1 MKIKYL
7 LAASVVSLST
17 AGLMAVPAA
26 AQQITSGIEG
36 TVSDESGNPLS
47 GATVVVTDTRTGAQ
61 RSISAGESGQFRA
74 ESLTTGGPYTVT
86 ATAPGYEGQTLEN
99 VSINLQGN
107 TTLGFTLTSGA
118 SENVIVVT
126 GARVA
131 ISQLAIGPGQSFGA
145 AELGTFPTLTRDIR
159 DFIRIDPRVS
169 LDRSGSND
177 RVSCLGGND
186 RANSFS
192 VDGIIQSDVYGLNGT
207 PFASRN
213 SLPLPF
219 DVIAETSVEFA
230 PYDVEYSA
238 FTGCAINVVT
248 KAGQNQFHGSAFFTY
263 SDSGLQGDKFADTD
277 LTIDPFNEKRY
288 GATLSGPIIP
298 DHLFFSFGYE
308 EAKLGSSQVTGPIG
322 SGFGTELKFV
332 TEAQFNNVSDIV
344 RQNFGIESGGITRS
358 LPESNRRFFGRLDW
372 VINDQHRFET
382 TYQRL
387 DETKVSSDDVS
398 TSSRTYSGNNTFY
411 NSGTKSNYYSAR
423 LYSNWTDN
431 FSTEIRASRSEVQ
444 DLQDPVGGGEAQ
456 SGNPIPRIVVGV
468 TNPDNGESGS
478 LVFGPG
484 FSRAANDLK
493 TEINQFKV
501 KADLEAGDHKLTL
514 GGELNQTKVFNL
526 FVQNATGTFTFA
538 NVADLQAGLL
548 ACGSNTFPNAS
559 QIQGGDLANC
569 LTTNNAAAG
578 YYGNFSRTGD
588 VNIAAA
594 NWKRGLFSVYAQDE
608 WKATDQLTL
617 VGGVRVDWLDGDAP
631 DANPLFL
638 ERYGFTNANA
648 FSKVDPVLM
657 PRFAATYDMFN
668 DGFLR
673 DTQVRAG
680 VGIFT
685 GGDPSVWL
693 SNAFQNNGFGVG
705 LGQTGKDGCIP
716 AGTQY
721 AVPTNGSA
729 PTAPA
734 CAVDAGVGQAAA
746 GEGDAQ
752 SSDPNFKT
760 PTVLRANF
768 GVSTTFGTGNGGF
781 FDDWQLNFDYIF
793 SRFRNPADFV
803 DLSQVINVSK
813 GKNGFTFDGRPIY
826 SAIDPTT
833 IGLIN
838 GDLIP
843 CQAQLVGTGGV
854 PPTYVGVGPECF
866 VDSNGRAIGRD
877 DEIQLTN
884 GKAFNSHVASVR
896 LAKHWNRGI
905 FTDNGGVSF
914 NLGYAYTN
922 AKNNRYNASS
932 TATSSYDIV
941 ASFDRQNNAVATSEY
956 ESRHNITWAM
966 NFREEFFSDLA
977 TQLGFV
983 FVARSGRPYSVTFDN
998 GNVFNDSAS
1007 GNDNALLY
1015 VPTGLTDP
1023 NVVYVDSVVG
1033 GKTQT
1038 GAEAAAGL
1046 DSYINAN
1053 KCIAKY
1059 RGQSIPRNSCRND
1072 WFFDLDMR
1080 LSQELPGPGRLFGVE
1095 DKIQVFADFNN
1106 VLNLIDSGANLFRS
1120 RNYTTPLI
1128 TGGVDGNGRYV
1139 MKGFSPDD
1147 TNFQNLSASLWR
1159 IQLGVRYEF

>member
-36 TVSDESGNPLS
+36 TVSDETGNPLP
-47 GATVVVTDTRTGAQ
+47 GATVIVTDTRTGAE
-61 RSISAGESGQFRA
+61 RSITTGSSGQFRA

-86 ATAPGYEGQTLEN
+86 ATAPGYEGQTLEK

-118 SENVIVVT
+118 TENVIVVT

-145 AELGTFPTLTRDIR
+145 AELETFPTITRDIR

-169 LDRSGSND
+169 LDRAGSND

-186 RANSFS
+186 RSNSFS

-322 SGFGTELKFV
+322 SGFGTELPFV

-372 VINDQHRFET
+372 VINDQHRFEA

-398 TSSRTYSGNNTFY
+398 TSSRTYAGNNTFY
-411 NSGTKSNYYSAR
+411 NSGTASNYYSAR
-423 LYSNWTDN
+423 LYSNWTDR

-456 SGNPIPRIVVGV
+456 NANPIPRIVVGV
-468 TNPDNGESGS
+468 TNPDNGQNGS

-538 NVADLQAGLL
+538 SVADLQAGLL
-548 ACGSNTFPNAS
+548 ACGSNTFPTAD
-559 QIQGGDLANC
+559 QIQAGNDLATC
-569 LTTNNAAAG
+569 LAVNSRNQAGTDAAAG
-578 YYGNFSRTGD
+578 FYGNFSRNGD
-588 VNIAAA
+588 VNVAAA
-594 NWKRGLFSVYAQDE
+594 NWKRGLFSIYAQDE
-608 WKATDQLTL
+608 WKATNQLTL

-638 ERYGFTNANA
+638 SRYGFTNANA

-668 DGFLR
+668 DGFFS

-705 LGQTGKDGCIP
+705 QGQTGVPGCVP
-716 AGTQY
+716 AGTQL

-734 CAVDAGVGQAAA
+734 CAVNDGIGKAAA
-746 GEGDAQ
+746 GKGDAQ
-752 SSDPNFKT
+752 STNPNFKT

-781 FDDWQLNFDYIF
+781 FDDWKLNFDYIF

-803 DLSQVINVSK
+803 DLSQVIDITK
-813 GKNGFTFDGRPIY
+813 GNNGFTVDGRPIY
-826 SAIDPTT
+826 AAIDPNNAGCNAT
-833 IGLIN
+833 LI
-838 GDLIP
+838 
-843 CQAQLVGTGGV
+843 GTGGLS
-854 PPTYVGVGPECF
+854 PTYSNVTSDCF
-866 VDSNGRAIGRD
+866 VTSRD

-896 LAKHWNRGI
+896 LGKYWNGGLV
-905 FTDNGGVSF
+905 TDNGSVSF

-932 TATSSYDIV
+932 TATSSFDIV
-941 ASFDRQNNAVATSEY
+941 ASADRQNNAVATSEY

-966 NFREEFFSDLA
+966 NFREEFFPDLA

-998 GNVFNDSAS
+998 GAVFNDSAS

-1023 NVVYVDSVVG
+1023 NVVYVNNVVSG
-1033 GKTQT
+1033 NIVQT
-1038 GAEAAAGL
+1038 AAEAATGL
-1046 DSYINAN
+1046 DNYINN
-1053 KCIAKY
+1053 DKCLSKN
-1059 RGQSIPRNSCRND
+1059 RGKTIERNSCRND

-1080 LSQELPGPGRLFGVE
+1080 LSQELPGPGSLFGVE

-1128 TGGVDGNGRYV
+1128 TGGVDSAGRYV

>member
-36 TVSDESGNPLS
+36 TVSDDSGTPLP

-61 RSISAGESGQFRA
+61 RSLSAGNSGQFRA
-74 ESLTTGGPYTVT
+74 ENLTTGGPYTVT

-107 TTLGFTLTSGA
+107 TTLGFALSSGA

-145 AELGTFPTLTRDIR
+145 AELETFPTITRDIR

-186 RANSFS
+186 RSNSFS

-263 SDSGLQGDKFADTD
+263 SDSGLQGDKFGDTD

-288 GATLSGPIIP
+288 GVTLSGPIIP

-308 EAKLGSSQVTGPIG
+308 EAKLGSSQVTGPTG
-322 SGFGTELKFV
+322 SGFGTELPFV
-332 TEAQFNNVSDIV
+332 TEAQFNTVSDIV
-344 RQNFGIESGGITRS
+344 RQNFGIESGGVTRS

-372 VINDQHRFET
+372 VINDQHRFEA

-387 DETKVSSDDVS
+387 DETKVGSDDVS
-398 TSSRTYSGNNTFY
+398 TSSRTYAGNNTFY
-411 NSGTKSNYYSAR
+411 NSGTASNYYSAR
-423 LYSNWTDN
+423 LYSNWTDR

-456 SGNPIPRIVVGV
+456 KGNPIPRIVVGV
-468 TNPDNGESGS
+468 TNPDNGETGS

-501 KADLEAGDHKLTL
+501 KANLEAGDHNLTL

-548 ACGSNTFPNAS
+548 ACGSNTFPTAS
-559 QIQGGDLANC
+559 QIQDGNDLATC
-569 LTTNNAAAG
+569 LAVNSRNQAGTDASAG
-578 YYGNFSRTGD
+578 YYGNFSRSGD
-588 VNIAAA
+588 VNDAAA
-594 NWKRGLFSVYAQDE
+594 NWKRGLFSIYAQDE

-631 DANPLFL
+631 AANPLFL
-638 ERYGFTNANA
+638 SRYGFTNANA

-668 DGFLR
+668 DGFFS
-673 DTQVRAG
+673 DTQVRVG

-705 LGQTGKDGCIP
+705 QGQTGVPGCVP
-716 AGTQY
+716 AGTQL
-721 AVPTNGSA
+721 AVPTGGSA

-734 CAVDAGVGQAAA
+734 CAVNDGIGKAAA

-752 SSDPNFKT
+752 STDPNFKT

-781 FDDWQLNFDYIF
+781 FDDWKLNFDYIF

-803 DLSQVINVSK
+803 DLSQVVDT
-813 GKNGFTFDGRPIY
+813 GRGLNGFTVDGRPIY
-826 SAIDPTT
+826 RPIDPNNADCNAA
-833 IGLIN
+833 LI
-838 GDLIP
+838 
-843 CQAQLVGTGGV
+843 GTGGLS
-854 PPTYVGVGPECF
+854 PTYTNVTSECF
-866 VDSNGRAIGRD
+866 ATSRD

-896 LAKHWNRGI
+896 LAKNWDRGI
-905 FTDNGGVSF
+905 LTDNGGVSF

-932 TATSSYDIV
+932 TATSSFDIV
-941 ASFDRQNNAVATSEY
+941 AAFDRQNVAVATSEY

-966 NFREEFFSDLA
+966 NFREEFFADMA

-998 GNVFNDSAS
+998 GAVFNDSSS

-1023 NVVYVDSVVG
+1023 NVVYVDNVVG
-1033 GKTQT
+1033 GNVVQT
-1038 GAEAAAGL
+1038 AADAAAGL
-1046 DSYINAN
+1046 DSYINSN

-1159 IQLGVRYEF
+1159 IQVGVRYEF